1 MAARALSL
9 LVVALS
15 AALTAARN
23 TQADWIPFDE
33 LPGAAQGARQS
44 AAFSKERRQG
54 FREIRWDMA
63 QDKAWVMIGGKW
75 CVADLGAGTVS
86 NAAENAQPP
95 DRAPRGDRAP
105 RRAMAPSRGRQ
116 QPVSTSADG
125 SMRAESKGGNVWV
138 ACAGTDSRAVTA
150 DGGGG
155 LRYGTASW
163 VYGEELD
170 QTTGMWWSPDGTQL
184 AFYRF
189 DDRKVPEY
197 TLLSGLTGLRPK
209 VESERYPKPG
219 DPNPIAGLQVLDVT
233 AFCADP
239 TGDAAA
245 HIRTIDVGTADQY
258 IYGIE
263 WSPSGRELLFHR
275 LNRRH
280 DVLEWCAADS
290 KSLQV
295 RTVVRETQPRWNHHD
310 PEFRFLADGRRFI
323 WASEASGFKQYELRS
338 LDDGRVLPLTSGAFP
353 AGRIVQVDEKAG
365 VLLYTACASETRINS
380 QLMRVGLDGTGQRRL
395 SPNDLHY
402 ARFEISPD
410 GTWFLATE
418 ETLVRPP
425 LARLHAM
432 DGSRTIAL
440 QEEAEDPWAKSG
452 VRPPELLT
460 LKAADGVTDLY
471 GVLHLPSGFS
481 PERPVP
487 LVVDVYGGPY
497 FATVFN
503 RFSEP
508 REECELGIAVLQV
521 DNRGTP
527 GRGKAFE
534 DATYMKLGGPDLDD
548 QAAAARQVAQRPGID
563 PKRIGITGM
572 SYGGYMAALALVRHP
587 EVFSVS
593 VARAAP
599 VDWRQYD
606 SIYTERFM
614 RTPAEN
620 REGYDAG
627 SAVVHADKL
636 RGRLLLIHG
645 MEDDNV
651 HPSNAWAL
659 SQKLYDR
666 DFPFDMLLFPRAG
679 HGGFGGA
686 ERSATWSF
694 FVRELN
700 AVPLPLPTNAGGD
713 RSGTKDSSDGDG
725 DGDGDGDD
733 HEGAGAP

>member
-1 MAARALSL
+1 MSTRAPSVLVAVVLLAASPALRS
-9 LVVALS
+9 V
-15 AALTAARN
+15 R
-23 TQADWIPFDE
+23 ADWVPFNE
-33 LPGAAQGARQS
+33 LPGAVEGARQS
-44 AAFSKERRQG
+44 DAFSKERRQG
-54 FREIRWDMA
+54 LRDVRWDMA
-63 QDKAWVMIGGKW
+63 HGKAWVRSGGVW
-75 CVADLGAGTVS
+75 RIADLSTGAVID
-86 NAAENAQPP
+86 AADDAQPP
-95 DRAPRGDRAP
+95 DRAPRSDRAP
-105 RRAMAPSRGRQ
+105 KRAMPPARGRQ
-116 QPVSTSADG
+116 QPVATSADG
-125 SMRAESKGGNVWV
+125 SMRAESKGGNVV
-138 ACAGTDSRAVTA
+138 LACANAESRAVTT

-170 QTTGMWWSPDGTQL
+170 QTSGMWWSPDGSQL

-189 DDRKVPEY
+189 DDSKVPEY
-197 TLLSGLTGLRPK
+197 TLLSGLTGVRPR

-219 DPNPIAGLQVLDVT
+219 DPNPIAGLQVLDVA

-239 TGDAAA
+239 SGDAAK
-245 HIRTIDVGTADQY
+245 HIRSIDVGSADQY

-280 DVLEWCAADS
+280 DVLEWCAADA
-290 KSLQV
+290 KSMQV

-310 PEFRFLADGRRFI
+310 PEQRFLADGRRFI

-338 LDDGRVLPLTSGAFP
+338 LDDGRVVPLTNGSFP
-353 AGRIVQVDEKAG
+353 AGRIVQVDEDAG
-365 VLLYTACASETRINS
+365 HLFYTACASETRINA

-395 SPNDLHY
+395 TPNDLHY
-402 ARFEISPD
+402 ARFELSPD
-410 GTWFLATE
+410 GAWFVATE
-418 ETLVRPP
+418 ETVVRPP
-425 LARLHAM
+425 LARLHAV

-440 QEEAEDPWAKSG
+440 QEESTDPWEKSG
-452 VRPPELLT
+452 ARPPELLT

-471 GVLHLPSGFS
+471 GILHLPSGFS
-481 PERPVP
+481 PERPCP

-503 RFSEP
+503 RFGEP
-508 REECELGIAVLQV
+508 REECELGFAVLQV

-534 DATYMKLGGPDLDD
+534 DATYLRLGGPDLDD

-563 PKRIGITGM
+563 SKRIGITGM

-587 EVFSVS
+587 EVFSVA

-599 VDWRQYD
+599 VEWRQYD

-614 RTPAEN
+614 QTPAEN

-659 SQKLYDR
+659 AQRLLER

-700 AVPLPLPTNAGGD
+700 AVPLAVQD
-713 RSGTKDSSDGDG
+713 GT
-725 DGDGDGDD
+725 
-733 HEGAGAP
+733 P

>member
-1 MAARALSL
+1 MAARVPNLLAALL
-9 LVVALS
+9 LTACS
-15 AALTAARN
+15 AARHAR
-23 TQADWIPFDE
+23 ADWVPFDE

-44 AAFSKERRQG
+44 AAFSKQRRQG
-54 FREIRWDMA
+54 FREVRWDLP
-63 QDKAWVMIGGKW
+63 QGKAWVMSGGRW
-75 CVADLGAGTVS
+75 RVADLTTGIVTD
-86 NAAENAQPP
+86 AADDAQPP
-95 DRAPRGDRAP
+95 ERAPRGERAS
-105 RRAMAPSRGRQ
+105 RRAMPPARGRQ
-116 QPVSTSADG
+116 QPVSVSADG
-125 SMRAESKGGNVWV
+125 SMRAESKGGNLSV
-138 ACAGTDSRAVTA
+138 ACAGGETRAVTR

-170 QTTGMWWSPDGTQL
+170 QTTGMWWSPDGSQL

-189 DDRKVPEY
+189 DDSEVPEY

-209 VESERYPKPG
+209 IESERYPKPG
-219 DPNPIAGLQVLDVT
+219 DHNPTAGLLVLDVT

-239 TGDAAA
+239 NGDPAA
-245 HIRTIDVGTADQY
+245 HIRSIDVGNADQY

-263 WSPSGRELLFHR
+263 WSPTGRELLFHR

-280 DVLEWCAADS
+280 DVLEWCAADA

-295 RTVVRETQPRWNHHD
+295 RTVVRETQPCWNHHD
-310 PEFRFLADGRRFI
+310 PEFRFLEDGRRFI
-323 WASEASGFKQYELRS
+323 WASEASGFKQYEMRS
-338 LDDGRVLPLTSGAFP
+338 LDDGRVTPLTRGAFP
-353 AGRIVQVDEKAG
+353 AGRIVQIDEKAG
-365 VLLYTACASETRINS
+365 NLFYTAFASETRINP
-380 QLMRVGLDGTGQRRL
+380 QLMRVGLDGSAQRRL
-395 SPNDLHY
+395 TPNDLHY
-402 ARFEISPD
+402 ARFDVSPD
-410 GTWFLATE
+410 GAWFLATE
-418 ETLVRPP
+418 ETLTRPP
-425 LARLHAM
+425 IARLHAV

-440 QEEAEDPWAKSG
+440 QEEAGDPWSAAG

-460 LKAADGVTDLY
+460 LKAADGITDLY
-471 GVLHLPSGFS
+471 GILHLPSGFS
-481 PERPVP
+481 PDRPIP

-503 RFSEP
+503 RFGEP
-508 REECELGIAVLQV
+508 RDECELGFALLQV

-534 DATYMKLGGPDLDD
+534 DATFLKLGGPDLDD

-563 PKRIGITGM
+563 PKRIGVTGM
-572 SYGGYMAALALVRHP
+572 SYGGYLAALALVRHP
-587 EVFSVS
+587 ETFRVS

-620 REGYDAG
+620 RQGYDAG
-627 SAVVHADKL
+627 SALVHADKL

-659 SQKLYDR
+659 SQKLFDR
-666 DFPFDMLLFPRAG
+666 NFSFDMLLFPRAG

-700 AVPLPLPTNAGGD
+700 AVPVAPRSAGASDGGRSSGGKDADGGGD
-713 RSGTKDSSDGDG
+713 EGDV
-725 DGDGDGDD
+725 
-733 HEGAGAP
+733 AP

>member
-1 MAARALSL
+1 MAVRAPSL
-9 LVVALS
+9 VAVVLCMAL
-15 AALTAARN
+15 AAAHGTR
-23 TQADWIPFDE
+23 ADWIPFDE
-33 LPGAAQGARQS
+33 LPGAAQGAQV
-44 AAFSKERRQG
+44 AAGFSKERRQG
-54 FREIRWDMA
+54 FREIRWDVA
-63 QDKAWVMIGGKW
+63 QGKAWVMVGGKW
-75 CVADLGAGTVS
+75 RVADLGAGSVS
-86 NAAENAQPP
+86 DAPENAQPP
-95 DRAPRGDRAP
+95 DRVPRSDRTP

-138 ACAGTDSRAVTA
+138 SCAGADSRAVTT
-150 DGGGG
+150 DGSAG

-170 QTTGMWWSPDGTQL
+170 QTTGMWWSPDGSQL

-189 DDRKVPEY
+189 DDSKVPEY

-239 TGDAAA
+239 KGDAAA
-245 HIRTIDVGTADQY
+245 HTRTIDVGTADQY

-263 WSPSGRELLFHR
+263 WSPTGRELLFHR
-275 LNRRH
+275 LNRKH
-280 DVLEWCAADS
+280 DVLEWCAADA

-310 PEFRFLADGRRFI
+310 PELRFLRDGRRFI

-338 LDDGRVLPLTSGAFP
+338 LDDGRVVPLTSGAFP
-353 AGRIVQVDEKAG
+353 AGRIVQVDEDAG
-365 VLLYTACASETRINS
+365 VLYYTACASETRINP
-380 QLMRVGLDGTGQRRL
+380 QLMRVGLDGTAQRRL
-395 SPNDLHY
+395 TPSDLHY

-410 GTWFLATE
+410 GAWFLATE

-425 LARLHAM
+425 LTRLHAM
-432 DGSRTIAL
+432 DGSRTIAV
-440 QEEAEDPWAKSG
+440 QEESADPWGKAG

-471 GVLHLPSGFS
+471 GILHLPSGFS
-481 PERPVP
+481 PERPIP

-508 REECELGIAVLQV
+508 REECELGFALLQV

-534 DATYMKLGGPDLDD
+534 DATFLKLGGPDLDD

-572 SYGGYMAALALVRHP
+572 SYGGYMSALALVRHP

-627 SAVVHADKL
+627 SAVVHADKM

-659 SQKLYDR
+659 SQKLFDR
-666 DFPFDMLLFPRAG
+666 NFSFDMLLFPRAG

-700 AVPLPLPTNAGGD
+700 AAPLPRGLESD
-713 RSGTKDSSDGDG
+713 RTSAEDGSADDEDDADDGDG
-725 DGDGDGDD
+725 DGV
-733 HEGAGAP
+733 GAP